1 MPVSIGAPKHLS
13 NKYFGFLQFLY
24 ISDTNTWK
32 PRFF

>member
-1 MPVSIGAPKHLS
+1 MPVSIGAPEHLS

-24 ISDTNTWK
+24 IFDTNAWK